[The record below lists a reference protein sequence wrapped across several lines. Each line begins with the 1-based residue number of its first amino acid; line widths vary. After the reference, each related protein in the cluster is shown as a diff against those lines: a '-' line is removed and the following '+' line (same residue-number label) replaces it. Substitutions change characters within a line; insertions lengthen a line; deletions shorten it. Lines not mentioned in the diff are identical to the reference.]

1 MPFLLPNQQ
10 RQSTE
15 GLSKSIKSIWNK
27 SCICYKDLSVKL
39 HQDNLFIQHK
49 NLTISGI
56 QNKQTFTNRNVP
68 DRSISLIYVIT
79 KNIKF
84 YVTDHPDT
92 CSLYRLELQS
102 LVQAWHL
109 QTAQPNHWGHHN
121 SQQELRNCWD
131 DTARAKES
139 STPYL
144 WGGLPFRG
152 WIQTHILQD
161 LAVLC
166 ATIIITPITDPVHM
180 DIQPGGVVV
189 RALDLW
195 LRRSWVRL
203 QSCAFR
209 KEPWASCS
217 HTKKYNLVP
226 VKEQWCPAAG
236 KVTVGL
242 VSHWPC
248 ITDFSG
254 LSTCG
259 LKA

>member
-1 MPFLLPNQQ
+1 M
-10 RQSTE
+10 S
-15 GLSKSIKSIWNK
+15 
-27 SCICYKDLSVKL
+27 
-39 HQDNLFIQHK
+39 
-49 NLTISGI
+49 
-56 QNKQTFTNRNVP
+56 
-68 DRSISLIYVIT
+68 SL

-84 YVTDHPDT
+84 HVTDHPDT

-109 QTAQPNHWGHHN
+109 QTAQPNHWAHRN

-166 ATIIITPITDPVHM
+166 ATIIITPITDPAHM

-189 RALDLW
+189 RTLDLW

-242 VSHWPC
+242 VSHCPC
-248 ITDFSG
+248 NRLQWFIHLWAQGLRKRDGHHAYTAHRVWHTLLTFTIQNHAQTDIHKPIKISWSKRHVQENARSVF
-254 LSTCG
+254 
-259 LKA
+259 K

>member
-1 MPFLLPNQQ
+1 MSSQ
-10 RQSTE
+10 
-15 GLSKSIKSIWNK
+15 
-27 SCICYKDLSVKL
+27 
-39 HQDNLFIQHK
+39 
-49 NLTISGI
+49 
-56 QNKQTFTNRNVP
+56 
-68 DRSISLIYVIT
+68 

-109 QTAQPNHWGHHN
+109 QTAQPNHWAHRN

-166 ATIIITPITDPVHM
+166 ATLIITPITDPAHM
-180 DIQPGGVVV
+180 DIQPGGIVV
-189 RALDLW
+189 RTLDLW

-242 VSHWPC
+242 VSHCPC